1 MKLVPFF
8 LHNKIMCMYVC
19 MFTLLLGNSTTAA
32 GKWGDYN
39 CDMPYWT
46 LENLMQFLSNRSD
59 EVGFHSN

>member
-1 MKLVPFF
+1 MVE
-8 LHNKIMCMYVC
+8 V
-19 MFTLLLGNSTTAA
+19 TLLLGNSTTAA

-59 EVGFHSN
+59 EVGFYSN